1 MPIKRRKSGGLAPDR
16 IEFLTVYRALA
27 LRGGSIVDACRQI
40 GMPRSRYERWRERD
54 PIFRGAAEQVKQEV
68 GAAKASAHAAEQRAV
83 EAAIPL
89 EGLSPPLQLYI
100 DTWRASQDRK
110 LAWEKAGLTWAIVKK
125 ARAENPAFAAACL
138 EVEEE
143 MDIQAEDAQR
153 RRAVQTGDTAAIN
166 SLKKSGAMAQLG
178 NGKPKTPAATR
189 AERMARVRAEKRSV
203 N

>member
-1 MPIKRRKSGGLAPDR
+1 
-16 IEFLTVYRALA
+16 
-27 LRGGSIVDACRQI
+27 
-40 GMPRSRYERWRERD
+40 MPRSRYERWRERD
-54 PIFRGAAEQVKQEV
+54 PIFRGAAEQVKQGVE
-68 GAAKASAHAAEQRAV
+68 AAKASAHAAEQRAV

-89 EGLSPPLQLYI
+89 EGLSAPLLLYI

-125 ARAENPAFAAACL
+125 ARAENPAFAAACA

-166 SLKKSGAMAQLG
+166 SLKKSGAMAQPG
-178 NGKPKTPAATR
+178 SGKAKPSTVSR
-189 AERMARVRAEKRSV
+189 AERMARMRAEKRGV

>member
-1 MPIKRRKSGGLAPDR
+1 MPVKRRKSGGLAPDR

-54 PIFRGAAEQVKQEV
+54 PIFRGAAEKLKLEV
-68 GAAKASAHAAEQRAV
+68 EAAKAAAAAAERSAV

-110 LAWEKAGLTWAIVKK
+110 TAWERAGLTWAIVKK
-125 ARAENPAFAAACL
+125 ARGENPAFTAACA

-153 RRAVQTGDTAAIN
+153 RRAMQTGDTAAIN
-166 SLKKSGAMAQLG
+166 SLRKSGASGPAG
-178 NGKPKTPAATR
+178 GKKPSSVSR
-189 AERMARVRAEKRSV
+189 AERMARIRAEKGGV